1 MSRIGKQPIII
12 PANVTAALV
21 GDQIVVKSGSLELKQ
36 VIPAGV
42 KVKVLP
48 GEVQVTADND
58 SRPVKA
64 LHGLVRSLIANMV
77 TGVTTGYTKTLEIQG
92 TGYRAIAKGEA
103 LEFSLGYSH
112 PVVFT
117 PPQGIKLAIQD
128 TKFIVVTGADKYL
141 VGQVA
146 ANIRQLR
153 QPDPYK
159 GKGIRYQG
167 EVIKLKP
174 GKAAKAAAA

>member
-12 PANVTAALV
+12 PANVTVDLTP
-21 GDQIVVKSGSLELKQ
+21 DQVVVKSGSLELKQ
-36 VIPAGV
+36 SLPAGV
-42 KVKVLP
+42 TVKINEGKVL
-48 GEVQVTADND
+48 VSANND

-92 TGYRAIAKGEA
+92 TGYRAIPKGEG

-112 PVVFT
+112 SILFN
-117 PPQGIKLAIQD
+117 PPQGIKLAIQEN
-128 TKFIVVTGADKYL
+128 KYIVITGADKYL

-146 ANIRQLR
+146 ANIRDLR

-159 GKGIRYQG
+159 GKGIRYKG

>member
-1 MSRIGKQPIII
+1 MSRIGKQPVII
-12 PANVTAALV
+12 PDNVTVTLTGGQV
-21 GDQIVVKSGSLELKQ
+21 VVKAGALELKQ
-36 VIPAGV
+36 SIPVGV
-42 KVKVLP
+42 TVKINS
-48 GEVQVTADND
+48 GAVQVSPNND

-77 TGVTTGYTKTLEIQG
+77 IGVTAGYTKTLEIQG
-92 TGYRAIAKGEA
+92 TGYRATPKGEA

-112 PVVFT
+112 PILFN
-117 PPQGIKLAIQD
+117 PPQGIKLALQEN
-128 TKFIVVTGADKYL
+128 KYIVITGADKYL

-146 ANIRQLR
+146 ANIRDLR

-159 GKGIRYQG
+159 GKGIRYKG